1 MTDISLFIYKIV
13 LFIKME
19 KRCKPNQ
26 GDVSPGDGRCLQI
39 TQGKKLLR
47 LFPSCSNSTLWRN
60 AFEDYKH
67 QAACFTDHILVAA
80 FTSTLTTYFD
90 VTFYLCNN
98 NCLEVPCACF
108 TDMDFVLYE
117 LMGSLLFHPL
127 NRINNRNKEE
137 IERGYRKRRMVGE

>member
-1 MTDISLFIYKIV
+1 MQTKS
-13 LFIKME
+13 
-19 KRCKPNQ
+19 R
-26 GDVSPGDGRCLQI
+26 RCLPWRWKMLI
-39 TQGKKLLR
+39 DHTRKKLLR

-67 QAACFTDHILVAA
+67 SAAWFTDHILVAA